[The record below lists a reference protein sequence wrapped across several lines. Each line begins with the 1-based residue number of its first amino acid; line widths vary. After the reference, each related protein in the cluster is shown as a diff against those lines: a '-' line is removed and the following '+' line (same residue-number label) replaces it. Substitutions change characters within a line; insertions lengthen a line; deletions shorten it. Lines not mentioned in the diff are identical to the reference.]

1 VGEFDEM
8 IEITEA
14 QRQID
19 SARFRMARLAIA
31 VAREGCYRSWRT
43 SGEEQP
49 RLFGLDMAPF
59 LQPQPRFT
67 WQREALPDPW
77 IPGDFRRP
85 VVGAEIERNRF
96 GDYVAARQWYATPA
110 MCEPQAQTV
119 ELLLR
124 SRAAAGRQFRADH
137 ACDPEK
143 WLFLDT
149 EATGFIGG
157 AGNLAFLIGLA
168 WWDSGGIQIEQL
180 FMRDAAEEYSILLE
194 LARRLRKRPVLV
206 TFNGKSFDWPLL
218 VSRFQ
223 MTRAIDV
230 PVLKAHLDFLHPA
243 REIWKLQIGSV
254 KLGHLEERVLGA
266 ESLGWSRRED
276 IDSALIPG
284 IYFDYVCGRSHRLEG
299 VFRHNRMDLRGLAAL
314 AGRILQMLSLTG
326 EAAPSTDRQALELYG
341 MARFFGRRGHHAIAR
356 RYCECALEI
365 GLPVSVASQAQM
377 ELARFVKRE
386 LRKTRTRH
394 PRARRTKIG
403 KRIS

>member
-1 VGEFDEM
+1 MATHFELRFSSRWRREPL
-8 IEITEA
+8 A
-14 QRQID
+14 
-19 SARFRMARLAIA
+19 SASA
-31 VAREGCYRSWRT
+31 EET
-43 SGEEQP
+43 SS
-49 RLFGLDMAPF
+49 
-59 LQPQPRFT
+59 T
-67 WQREALPDPW
+67 WSAL
-77 IPGDFRRP
+77 
-85 VVGAEIERNRF
+85 GAEIARNRF
-96 GDYVAARQWYATPA
+96 GTYVAAREWYATPA
-110 MCEPQAQTV
+110 MFQPDAEALK
-119 ELLLR
+119 LLVH
-124 SRAAAGRQFRADH
+124 SRTAGRHFRANH
-137 ACDPEK
+137 ALNPEK

-157 AGNLAFLIGLA
+157 GGNLAFLIGLA
-168 WWDSGGIQIEQL
+168 WWDAGGIQIEQL
-180 FMRDAAEEYSILLE
+180 FMRDPAEEYSILLE
-194 LARRLRKRPVLV
+194 LALRLRKHPVLV

-218 VSRFQ
+218 ESRFR
-223 MTRAIDV
+223 MTRAIDI
-230 PVLKAHLDFLHPA
+230 PILNAHLDFLHPA
-243 REIWKLQIGSV
+243 REIWKRQIGSV

-314 AGRILQMLSLTG
+314 AGRILQMLSLT
-326 EAAPSTDRQALELYG
+326 EAAAPPIDRQALELYG

>member
-1 VGEFDEM
+1 MPLFLKSQPPSPWRRETFPNPS
-8 IEITEA
+8 TEA
-14 QRQID
+14 D
-19 SARFRMARLAIA
+19 P
-31 VAREGCYRSWRT
+31 SW
-43 SGEEQP
+43 
-49 RLFGLDMAPF
+49 
-59 LQPQPRFT
+59 
-67 WQREALPDPW
+67 
-77 IPGDFRRP
+77 P
-85 VVGAEIERNRF
+85 VLGAEVARNRF
-96 GDYVAARQWYATPA
+96 GQYIAARQWHATPA
-110 MCEPQAQTV
+110 MYEADARTM
-119 ELLLR
+119 ELLLSSR
-124 SRAAAGRQFRADH
+124 STSKPFRANH

-223 MTRAIDV
+223 MTRAIAV
-230 PVLKAHLDFLHPA
+230 PALELHLDFLHPA
-243 REIWKLQIGSV
+243 REIWKLQVGSA

-314 AGRILQMLSLTG
+314 AGRILQMLSPNDGL
-326 EAAPSTDRQALELYG
+326 APANDRQALELYG
-341 MARFFGRRGHHAIAR
+341 LARFFGRRGHHGVAR
-356 RYCECALEI
+356 RYCESALEL
-365 GLPVSVASQAQM
+365 GLPVSVTPQAQL

-386 LRKTRTRH
+386 LRKTR
-394 PRARRTKIG
+394 PSRAKQTKPVSG
-403 KRIS
+403 LARGNGAALDSQMRGPARKQAGA

>member
-1 VGEFDEM
+1 VPRYSAYMAAFLHSRRALARRREPLPSPL
-8 IEITEA
+8 IEEA
-14 QRQID
+14 
-19 SARFRMARLAIA
+19 
-31 VAREGCYRSWRT
+31 YPSW
-43 SGEEQP
+43 P
-49 RLFGLDMAPF
+49 
-59 LQPQPRFT
+59 
-67 WQREALPDPW
+67 AL
-77 IPGDFRRP
+77 
-85 VVGAEIERNRF
+85 GAEIERNRF
-96 GDYVAARQWYATPA
+96 GEYVAARQWYATPA
-110 MCEPQAQTV
+110 MYEPDAQTM

-124 SRAAAGRQFRADH
+124 SRAAGEQVRSNH

-157 AGNLAFLIGLA
+157 AGSLAFLIGLA
-168 WWDSGGIQIEQL
+168 WWESGGIQIEQL

-194 LARRLRKRPVLV
+194 LARRIRERPVLV

-218 VSRFQ
+218 VSRFR
-223 MTRAIDV
+223 MTRAIAV
-230 PVLKAHLDFLHPA
+230 PVLREHLDFLHPA
-243 REIWKLQIGSV
+243 REIWKLQVGSA

-314 AGRILQMLSLTG
+314 AGRILQMVSVNGL
-326 EAAPSTDRQALELYG
+326 AASANDHQALELYG
-341 MARFFGRRGHHAIAR
+341 LARFFGRRGHHGIAR
-356 RYCECALEI
+356 RYCESALEM
-365 GLPVSVASQAQM
+365 GLPVPVAPQAQQ

-386 LRKTRTRH
+386 LRKTRCTGAKRK
-394 PRARRTKIG
+394 KIS

>member
-1 VGEFDEM
+1 MASSLDLRPAPYRRRVTLPNPS
-8 IEITEA
+8 TE
-14 QRQID
+14 
-19 SARFRMARLAIA
+19 
-31 VAREGCYRSWRT
+31 
-43 SGEEQP
+43 
-49 RLFGLDMAPF
+49 
-59 LQPQPRFT
+59 
-67 WQREALPDPW
+67 EANLSC
-77 IPGDFRRP
+77 P
-85 VVGAEIERNRF
+85 VLGAEIARNRF
-96 GDYVAARQWYATPA
+96 GPFVAAHQWYATPA
-110 MCEPQAQTV
+110 MCEPDKLAT
-119 ELLLR
+119 ELLLCPR
-124 SRAAAGRQFRADH
+124 GSSGQLCARH
-137 ACDPEK
+137 ASDPEK

-194 LARRLRKRPVLV
+194 LGRRIRKRPVLV

-223 MTRAIDV
+223 LTRAIAV

-254 KLGHLEERVLGA
+254 KLGHLEERVLGS

-314 AGRILQMLSLTG
+314 AGRILRMLSLNG
-326 EAAPSTDRQALELYG
+326 DGGSESGLEALELYG
-341 MARFFGRRGHHAIAR
+341 MARFFGRRGQHGIAR
-356 RYCECALEI
+356 RYCQCALEA
-365 GLPVSVASQAQM
+365 GLPASVAPQAQQ
-377 ELARFVKRE
+377 ELARFTKRE
-386 LRKTRTRH
+386 LRKNR
-394 PRARRTKIG
+394 PPDVGRRKT
-403 KRIS
+403 SLPV

>member
-1 VGEFDEM
+1 
-8 IEITEA
+8 
-14 QRQID
+14 
-19 SARFRMARLAIA
+19 MATPL
-31 VAREGCYRSWRT
+31 ELSLSSGWR
-43 SGEEQP
+43 
-49 RLFGLDMAPF
+49 
-59 LQPQPRFT
+59 
-67 WQREALPDPW
+67 REALPNTSAEETSPNW
-77 IPGDFRRP
+77 PAL
-85 VVGAEIERNRF
+85 GAEIGRNRF
-96 GDYVAARQWYATPA
+96 GTYVAARQWYATPA
-110 MCEPQAQTV
+110 MFEPDADALK
-119 ELLLR
+119 LLLQ
-124 SRAAAGRQFRADH
+124 SRTAGRHFRANH
-137 ACDPEK
+137 ALNPEK

-149 EATGFIGG
+149 ETTGFIGG
-157 AGNLAFLIGLA
+157 GGNRAFLIGLA
-168 WWDSGGIQIEQL
+168 WWDAGGIQIEQL
-180 FMRDAAEEYSILLE
+180 FMRDPAEEYSILLE
-194 LARRLRKRPVLV
+194 LALRLRKRPVLV
-206 TFNGKSFDWPLL
+206 TFNGKRFDWPLL
-218 VSRFQ
+218 ESRFR
-223 MTRAIDV
+223 MTRAIDT
-230 PVLKAHLDFLHPA
+230 PILNAHLDFLHPA

-377 ELARFVKRE
+377 ELTRFVKRE